1 MFPEKIY
8 YEPTTLDYS
17 LGKKLKEK
25 YKDIKWIE
33 IENHNNIPE
42 MRQKENREFAVMK
55 RSVILG
61 IRKTHKYVANFK
73 SSDFLV
79 PWTSSGCSAMCLY
92 CYLVCNYNKCAYLRL
107 FANREQMLDKL
118 TAFSRK
124 SATPLTFEIGSNS
137 DLILENTITDNLPWV
152 IEEFA
157 RQGRGKLTFPTKF
170 EMVDS
175 LLGLDHKGKTIFR
188 MSVNP
193 EEIIG
198 KIELGTSH
206 LNNRIE
212 AMNKMAEADYP
223 VGLLIAPVIM
233 IDDWKEKYKELL
245 DTLEAKLSKRVKE
258 KMFIEVIFMTYSYIH
273 RAINNE
279 AFPHAPEL
287 YSKEYMIGRGR
298 GKYWYR
304 QNIRDD
310 GEEFLRVEIT
320 KHFPNN
326 EIIYFC

>member
-8 YEPTTLDYS
+8 YEPATLDYS

-25 YKDIKWIE
+25 YKDVKWIE

-42 MRQKENREFAVMK
+42 MRQKENSEFAVMK

-73 SSDFLV
+73 TSDFLV

-92 CYLVCNYNKCAYLRL
+92 CYLVCNYNKCAYLRI
-107 FANREQMLDKL
+107 FANREQMFDKL

-124 SATPLTFEIGSNS
+124 SAAPLTYEIGSNS

-175 LLGLDHKGKTIFR
+175 LLGLDHKGKTVFR

-206 LNNRIE
+206 LSNRIE

-245 DTLEAKLSKRVKE
+245 DTLEAKLSEKVKE

-310 GEEFLRVEIT
+310 GEEFLRAEIT
-320 KHFPNN
+320 KRFPKN

>member
-175 LLGLDHKGKTIFR
+175 LLGLNHKGKTIFR

-245 DTLEAKLSKRVKE
+245 DTLEAKLSDKVKE

-310 GEEFLRVEIT
+310 GEEFLRAEIT

>member
-107 FANREQMLDKL
+107 FANREQMFDKL
-118 TAFSRK
+118 TAFSQK

-310 GEEFLRVEIT
+310 GEEFLRAEIA
-320 KHFPNN
+320 KRFPNN

>member
-25 YKDIKWIE
+25 YKDVKWIE
-33 IENHNNIPE
+33 IESHNNIPE

-118 TAFSRK
+118 MTFSRK
-124 SATPLTFEIGSNS
+124 SAAPLTYEIGSNS

-233 IDDWKEKYKELL
+233 IDEWKEKYKELL
-245 DTLEAKLSKRVKE
+245 DTLEAKLSEKVKE

-310 GEEFLRVEIT
+310 GEEFLREEIT
-320 KHFPNN
+320 KRFPNN
-326 EIIYFC
+326 EIMYFC

>member
-8 YEPTTLDYS
+8 FEKKSLDYD
-17 LGKKLKEK
+17 LGRQLKEK
-25 YKDIKWIE
+25 YNNVEWIE

-42 MRQKENREFAVMK
+42 MRQKENSEFAVMK

-73 SSDFLV
+73 TSDFLV

-107 FANREQMLDKL
+107 FANREQMFDKL

-124 SATPLTFEIGSNS
+124 SATPLTYEIGSNS

-175 LLGLDHKGKTIFR
+175 LLELDHKGKTVFR

-206 LNNRIE
+206 LSNRIE

-245 DTLEAKLSKRVKE
+245 DTLEAKLSVKVKD

-310 GEEFLRVEIT
+310 GEEFLRAEIT
-320 KHFPNN
+320 KRFPKN